1 MKLRNI
7 FGMIVL
13 AATLGFQGCTD
24 VENAPSYTGRSQGPA
39 SKLNVMKDSVQV
51 SDALTF
57 GIGATSTILGV
68 DCDGDWTVESSDT
81 TWVKLSNH
89 AGYGFFDRWS
99 FMRVDIVKNTG
110 DERSATL
117 TFKSGSL
124 TKAVTLSQRGTGTD
138 PNDPFMSAYTFVENL
153 KIGYNLGN
161 TLDSNPIGSWWNP
174 EGKTPIDFETQWGQ
188 PQTTPEIIN
197 AIAEKGFNVIRV
209 PVTWGIHMDNNN
221 VIDAAWM
228 DRVEEVVKMVLNAGC
243 YCILN
248 VQHDTGAAD
257 NVWLVADMD
266 KYASIKDK
274 YKAIWTQ
281 VAQRFADYD
290 DHLVFEAFNEILDS
304 SKNWNDPSDPRAYEA
319 ITRLEQDFVD
329 AVRATGGKNL
339 YRNLMVNPYSAG
351 STQAKLDGMQIPND
365 VHPNHILASV
375 HSYDPYWFC
384 NDTDDKDAGE
394 KYYITMFGAEQQQ
407 EVLDVINRVSKRFGE
422 LGVPWIFGEFGAIG
436 THADISERIKY
447 ARFVTQQL
455 KARGT
460 TGLWWM
466 GLINRKNLNWYEAEI
481 VDALMQGIQ

>member
-209 PVTWGIHMDNNN
+209 PVTWGIHM
-221 VIDAAWM
+221 
-228 DRVEEVVKMVLNAGC
+228 E
-243 YCILN
+243 
-248 VQHDTGAAD
+248 
-257 NVWLVADMD
+257 
-266 KYASIKDK
+266 S
-274 YKAIWTQ
+274 
-281 VAQRFADYD
+281 
-290 DHLVFEAFNEILDS
+290 
-304 SKNWNDPSDPRAYEA
+304 
-319 ITRLEQDFVD
+319 
-329 AVRATGGKNL
+329 
-339 YRNLMVNPYSAG
+339 
-351 STQAKLDGMQIPND
+351 
-365 VHPNHILASV
+365 
-375 HSYDPYWFC
+375 
-384 NDTDDKDAGE
+384 
-394 KYYITMFGAEQQQ
+394 
-407 EVLDVINRVSKRFGE
+407 
-422 LGVPWIFGEFGAIG
+422 
-436 THADISERIKY
+436 
-447 ARFVTQQL
+447 
-455 KARGT
+455 
-460 TGLWWM
+460 
-466 GLINRKNLNWYEAEI
+466 
-481 VDALMQGIQ
+481 